1 MQTAKLAL
9 ILAAG
14 NGSRIA
20 ARSGEG
26 PKPLVNLNG
35 KPLLEHVMSRG
46 RQAGI
51 EEFVIVVGYRGEAI
65 KQWYEKHP
73 LPGVHVTWIENPDF
87 RKDNGISVLCAKSVI
102 QENFLLLMAD
112 HIFEAETARL
122 LLQQPVENDEVIL
135 AVDRNIRAIFDLDDA
150 TKVKLEKD
158 RILEIG
164 KALQSYNALDTGMF
178 LCTPALFAWLEKAA
192 ANGNCSLSDGLR
204 VMAAHSKF
212 RGFDIGGA
220 HWQDV
225 DTPAALDYAQQV
237 FPANCWN
244 VGDGPSVAYA

>member
-35 KPLLEHVMSRG
+35 KPLLEHVMSRA

-65 KQWYEKHP
+65 KEWYEKHP
-73 LPGVHVTWIENPDF
+73 LPGVQVTWIENPDF
-87 RKDNGISVLCAKSVI
+87 RKDNGISVLCAKRVI

-112 HIFEAETARL
+112 HIFEAETARSL
-122 LLQQPVENDEVIL
+122 LRQPVGNDEVIL
-135 AVDRNIRAIFDLDDA
+135 AVDRNIRDIFDLDDA
-150 TKVKLEKD
+150 TKVKLEQD
-158 RILEIG
+158 RIVEIG
-164 KALQSYNALDTGMF
+164 KALAEL
-178 LCTPALFAWLEKAA
+178 
-192 ANGNCSLSDGLR
+192 
-204 VMAAHSKF
+204 
-212 RGFDIGGA
+212 
-220 HWQDV
+220 
-225 DTPAALDYAQQV
+225 
-237 FPANCWN
+237 
-244 VGDGPSVAYA
+244 